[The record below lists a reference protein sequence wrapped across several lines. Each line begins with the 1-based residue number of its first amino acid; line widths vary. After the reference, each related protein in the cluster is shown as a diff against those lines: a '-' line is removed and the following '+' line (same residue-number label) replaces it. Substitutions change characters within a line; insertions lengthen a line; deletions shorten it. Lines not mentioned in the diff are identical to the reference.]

1 MARKVFPSSPN
12 VNDIFTSTK
21 GKKFQ
26 WNGKV
31 WKRTQDT
38 NVESMTLDSSADE
51 KLALHG
57 SDNPTIRFREGSTD
71 KGNLHWKAST
81 GEMRLVNEESSQELR
96 LGSAGVTVT
105 GNLDVT
111 GNLEVTGTTTF
122 NGGTLTLGDSATD
135 NVVFGA
141 DVNSSI
147 TPNTDNAYDLGSS
160 SKEWRNLYIDGEA
173 NIDTLNADSATLT
186 TADINGGT
194 LDNVRIGSS
203 TPSSATFTTLVA
215 TGNVDLGDATSDTI
229 TATGR
234 FDSALVPSA
243 DGTYDLG
250 SSSLEW
256 NDLYIDG
263 TANIDTLRAD
273 SATLTTVD
281 INGGSI
287 DGAGIGA
294 NSASSGAFT
303 TLSASGNVDLG
314 DATSDTI
321 TATGRFD
328 SVLVPSADSTY
339 ALGTTALR
347 WSNLFIDAATVT
359 DNVSIG
365 GNLEVIGNANITG
378 TLTYEDVTNID
389 SVGIVTARSGLVVS
403 SGGANITGGITGDLT
418 GDVTGNA
425 DTATTLATARTIG
438 GVSFNGSANINL
450 PGVNATGNQDT
461 TGNAATASQIYA
473 DQNGSATG
481 NHYVVFVNGA
491 DSNRGARVDSSLR
504 YQPSSNT
511 LSGGTFEGD
520 VTGDLTGDVTGNADT
535 ATTLATSRTLSISS
549 DATGS
554 ASFNGGANADIAVTL
569 ANSGVTA
576 GTYGSSS
583 AIPAITVDAK
593 GRITSATTSAIDST
607 SVSNGGESVSVS
619 SGGQITSSANHD
631 FDAGIDVTGNI
642 TVTGTVD
649 GRDVASD
656 GSKLDGI
663 ESGATADQTA
673 AEIRSLV
680 ESASDSNVFTDADHS
695 KLNGI
700 AAGAEVNVATDLS
713 VSETTTAVTISS
725 STGTNGIIAQATAST
740 AGVMAVAQH
749 NKLAGIE
756 AGATNVTN
764 NNQLTNGAG
773 YITSFDITTQTDNK
787 YLRSDAA
794 DNCAGDITFDGGA
807 GAVTIANNSDIRFQT
822 GTWTGEVGSNT
833 GKIQYHSNHFYFQ
846 SQSSWHFRNGSGTN
860 RVSIDSSGNIS
871 ANGTVT
877 ASSDIKLKKN
887 ISTIDNALDKVNL
900 LRGVEFDYI
909 ENGNHNIG
917 VIAQEVESVLP
928 DLVHTNEETDTKS
941 VAYSNLT
948 AVLIEAVK
956 ELTAEVN
963 TLKAELNTLKGE

>member
-12 VNDIFTSTK
+12 LNDIFTSTK

-96 LGSAGVTVT
+96 LGSSGVTVT

-147 TPNTDNAYDLGSS
+147 TPNTDDAYDLGSS
-160 SKEWRNLYIDGEA
+160 SKEWRNLYIDGTA
-173 NIDTLNADSATLT
+173 NIDTLSADSATLT

-194 LDNVRIGSS
+194 LDSVRIGST

-215 TGNVDLGDATSDTI
+215 NGNVDLGDATSDTI

-234 FDSALVPSA
+234 FDSSLVPSA

-273 SATLTTVD
+273 SATLTTAD
-281 INGGSI
+281 INGGTV
-287 DGAGIGA
+287 DGATIGA
-294 NSASSGAFT
+294 NSASTGAFT
-303 TLSASGNVDLG
+303 SVTVSTTLDVSGAAIFDGNVALG
-314 DATSDTI
+314 NATSDTI
-321 TATGRFD
+321 TATGRFN
-328 SVLVPSADSTY
+328 SSLVPSTDDARDLGTSSLQWKDLYIDGTGNIDTIQCTNLNGSILTIGGSSTLGDASSDTITANGRFDSDLVPSSDGAN

-347 WSNLFIDAATVT
+347 WSALFADAATVT
-359 DNVSIG
+359 NDVSVG

-389 SVGIVTARSGLVVS
+389 SVGVVTARSGLVVS

-425 DTATTLATARTIG
+425 DTATTLAT
-438 GVSFNGSANINL
+438 
-450 PGVNATGNQDT
+450 
-461 TGNAATASQIYA
+461 
-473 DQNGSATG
+473 
-481 NHYVVFVNGA
+481 
-491 DSNRGARVDSSLR
+491 
-504 YQPSSNT
+504 
-511 LSGGTFEGD
+511 
-520 VTGDLTGDVTGNADT
+520 
-535 ATTLATSRTLSISS
+535 SRTLSISS
-549 DATGS
+549 AGTGS
-554 ASFNGGANADIAVTL
+554 ASFDGSGNADIALTL
-569 ANSGVTA
+569 ADSGASA
-576 GTYGSSS
+576 GTYGSAT
-583 AIPAITVDAK
+583 AIPEITVDAK
-593 GRITSATTSAIDST
+593 GLITSISTNSVNTTTNLSKSVGASSIVIESSSGNNVTINEATTSAAGLMSST
-607 SVSNGGESVSVS
+607 H
-619 SGGQITSSANHD
+619 HD
-631 FDAGIDVTGNI
+631 
-642 TVTGTVD
+642 
-649 GRDVASD
+649 
-656 GSKLDGI
+656 KLDGI
-663 ESGATADQTA
+663 
-673 AEIRSLV
+673 
-680 ESASDSNVFTDADHS
+680 AS
-695 KLNGI
+695 
-700 AAGAEVNVATDLS
+700 
-713 VSETTTAVTISS
+713 
-725 STGTNGIIAQATAST
+725 
-740 AGVMAVAQH
+740 
-749 NKLAGIE
+749 
-756 AGATNVTN
+756 GATNVTN
-764 NNQLTNGAG
+764 NNQLTNGAS
-773 YITSFDITTQTDNK
+773 YITS
-787 YLRSDAA
+787 S
-794 DNCAGDITFDGGA
+794 
-807 GAVTIANNSDIRFQT
+807 ANI
-822 GTWTGEVGSNT
+822 
-833 GKIQYHSNHFYFQ
+833 
-846 SQSSWHFRNGSGTN
+846 SGTAAGLSGTPN
-860 RVSIDSSGNIS
+860 ITVGTISCGNITS
-871 ANGTVT
+871 SGTVT
-877 ASSDIKLKKN
+877 ANSDVKLKKN
-887 ISTIDNALDKVNL
+887 VATVSNALDKVNL

-909 ENGNHNIG
+909 ADDKHSIG
-917 VIAQEVESVLP
+917 VIAQEVEAVLP
-928 DLVHTNEETDTKS
+928 DLVEGDETKS
-941 VAYSNLT
+941 VAYGNLT